1 MISFISV
8 PTATGA
14 RSNFFDVHEFE
25 FLLGGFT
32 PIDALNILV
41 RNITTSRVSMSVFR
55 TQDIVVP
62 LN

>member
-1 MISFISV
+1 MGI
-8 PTATGA
+8 
-14 RSNFFDVHEFE
+14 FFRREEQIFLMCTSLK
-25 FLLGGFT
+25 FLLGGIT
-32 PIDALNILV
+32 PIDALHVLV